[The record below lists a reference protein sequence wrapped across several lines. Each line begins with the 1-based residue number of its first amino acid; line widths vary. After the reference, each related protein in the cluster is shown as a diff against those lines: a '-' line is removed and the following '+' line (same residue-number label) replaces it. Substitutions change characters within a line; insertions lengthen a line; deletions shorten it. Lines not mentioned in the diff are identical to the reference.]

1 MKSLAA
7 VLVKKKKI
15 ELLELEI
22 PILKYGHVL
31 VKNLFSGIC
40 HTQKLEYEGKRGID
54 KFYPHCFGHE
64 SVAKVIEIGP
74 GVKKVK
80 IDDLVIVSWIK
91 GKGIDAS
98 GPIYKT
104 KNNKTINS
112 GPVSV
117 FSEYSIVS
125 ENRVYI
131 KPKILDIKDAVFFGC
146 AVPTGMGSV
155 KNISNLN
162 IKKNLCI
169 LGCGGVGTFSLLAAY
184 YSGFKDILVIDNQSK
199 KLNIAKNINVRT
211 FLNKNKNLEIK
222 KILKKNNNSL
232 FNVVIESTGNIN
244 VMQDAINLVKNLDGR
259 LILNGNAE
267 HGKQIK
273 INPLVFNQGKAII
286 GSFGGS
292 SNLDI
297 DIDYYCKIFNKIP
310 FNIRDAFSKIY
321 QIQELE
327 TAFKEI
333 KNSNF
338 VRGVIKF

>member
-1 MKSLAA
+1 MRFLAA

-15 ELLELEI
+15 ELLELEV
-22 PILKYGHVL
+22 PVLKYGHVL

-54 KFYPHCFGHE
+54 KFYPHCFAHE
-64 SVAKVIEIGP
+64 RVAKVVEVGP

-91 GKGIDAS
+91 DVS
-98 GPIYKT
+98 GPVYKT
-104 KNNKTINS
+104 KNKKTINS

-131 KPKILDIKDAVFFGC
+131 KPKTLDIRDAVFFGC

-155 KNISNLN
+155 KNISNLS

-184 YSGFKDILVIDNQSK
+184 YSGFKNILVIDKQDK
-199 KLNIAKNINVRT
+199 KLDIAKKINVQT

-222 KILKKNNNSL
+222 NILKKNNNSL
-232 FNVVIESTGNIN
+232 FDVIIESTGNIKA
-244 VMQDAINLVKNLDGR
+244 MQDAINLVKNLDGR

-267 HGKQIK
+267 HGKEIK
-273 INPLVFNQGKAII
+273 INPLVFNQGKTII

-292 SNLDI
+292 SDLDV
-297 DIDYYCKIFNKIP
+297 DIYYYCKIFNKIP
-310 FNIRDAFSKIY
+310 FNIRDTFSKNY
-321 QIQELE
+321 KIQELE
-327 TAFKEI
+327 SAFKEM
-333 KNSNF
+333 KSSNF
-338 VRGVIKF
+338 VRGVIEF